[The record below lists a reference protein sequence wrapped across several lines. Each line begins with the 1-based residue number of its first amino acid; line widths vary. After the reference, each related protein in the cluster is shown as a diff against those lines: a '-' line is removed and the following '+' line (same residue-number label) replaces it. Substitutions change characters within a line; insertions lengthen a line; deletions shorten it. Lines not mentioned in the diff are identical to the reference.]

1 MLKRV
6 IETLAEQGFDEVT
19 INVHHFADQIVDF
32 INQESL
38 PISDIN
44 VSDETEH
51 LLETGGGILHAEPF
65 LSKDMRPF
73 LVHNVDI
80 LSNADLK
87 YLYKE
92 HETSGDHITLL
103 VSGRQSDRKLVFDR
117 DFNLKGWINLKTGQR
132 LPTTL
137 DITQED
143 RILAF
148 SGIYIMSPDVFAIM
162 KNHGF
167 SGAFPIMSFF
177 LSGIHGL
184 RIRGICQDNLEI
196 IDIGKPDTLHR
207 ANLKIQ

>member
-6 IETLAEQGFDEVT
+6 IEQLAEQGFDEVT
-19 INVHHFADQIVDF
+19 INVHHFACQIVDF

-38 PISDIN
+38 PISVIN

-51 LLETGGGILHAEPF
+51 LLETGGGIFHAEPF
-65 LSKDMRPF
+65 LSKDKRPF

-87 YLYKE
+87 NLYKA
-92 HETSGDHITLL
+92 HENSGDHITLL
-103 VSGRQSDRKLVFDR
+103 VSDRQSDRKLVFDR
-117 DFNLKGWINLKTGQR
+117 DFKLKGWINLKTGQQ
-132 LPTTL
+132 LPATL
-137 DITQED
+137 DVTQED
-143 RILAF
+143 KIFAF
-148 SGIYIMSPDVFAIM
+148 SGIYIMSPDVFALM
-162 KNHGF
+162 KSHGF

-177 LSGIHGL
+177 LSEITGL
-184 RIRGICQDNLEI
+184 RISGICQKDLEI